1 MGLLSRIY
9 AQSKESS
16 SSPASQQSS
25 THNPYDDDSN
35 RLVRKA
41 KENPFFPIG
50 IMINCSTN
58 QLNQFYL

>member
-50 IMINCSTN
+50 IMVNCPTN
-58 QLNQFYL
+58 